1 MHFFVGDG
9 GVEDCVTT
17 GACVIGQSKD
27 VVAGNVVQ
35 AHGWPVV
42 CTMYLLESPQS
53 HHPPVAVAIA
63 AHVLSGSAAC
73 SHVGVAP
80 PPPVAVPAAPEEV
93 VPLVAE
99 EVRVYGMPLQV
110 ER

>member
-1 MHFFVGDG
+1 MA
-9 GVEDCVTT
+9 T

-27 VVAGNVVQ
+27 VVAGNVVH
-35 AHGWPVV
+35 AHGCPVDSM
-42 CTMYLLESPQS
+42 MYLLESPQS
-53 HHPPVAVAIA
+53 HHPPVAFAMA

-80 PPPVAVPAAPEEV
+80 PPPAAVPAAPEEV
-93 VPLVAE
+93 VPLVAA
-99 EVRVYGMPLQV
+99 VRVYGMPLQV